1 MSLRTQR
8 RPLESDGSV
17 YAHLTHL
24 YPCGNTQEVVTRACW
39 RPQSWLTHTQTHR
52 AGTLWSDTLEP
63 HRSVFKAAAWQT
75 HQFSNCSSST
85 GSDRERGNDPETSDE
100 VKVYRLTAGF
110 VYLSVQRAFKHSAEE
125 HVGFYLSANH
135 RYETH
140 PHSWNHRIDT
150 NLLTFPDTFYFS
162 HQK

>member
-24 YPCGNTQEVVTRACW
+24 YPCGHTQEVVTRACW

-85 GSDRERGNDPETSDE
+85 GSDREREVMTRRRLMKWKFTDSLQALFIWACGGRLSTRQRNMLDFIFLQTTDTKHIHIPETT
-100 VKVYRLTAGF
+100 V
-110 VYLSVQRAFKHSAEE
+110 
-125 HVGFYLSANH
+125 
-135 RYETH
+135 
-140 PHSWNHRIDT
+140 
-150 NLLTFPDTFYFS
+150 
-162 HQK
+162 